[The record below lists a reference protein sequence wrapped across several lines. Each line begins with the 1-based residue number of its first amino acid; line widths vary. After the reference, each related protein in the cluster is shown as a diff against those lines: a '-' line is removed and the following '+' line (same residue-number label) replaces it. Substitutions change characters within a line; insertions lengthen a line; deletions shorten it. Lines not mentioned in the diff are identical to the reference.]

1 MRIQISMK
9 PTKSDQTMNEKE
21 SKQYEIESKERM
33 MLFLICVRVIYGV
46 FDIIVYMFP
55 KVFQSLSSLSSPFV
69 VISGLE

>member
-1 MRIQISMK
+1 MK

>member
-1 MRIQISMK
+1 MRIQISTK